1 MSNSNQT
8 FSFTEFAEEL
18 LQVYQSRVAQDWV
31 DGLAFMST
39 AGGRVDLLKKV
50 QDRTATFL
58 SLSDPQPNY
67 SGASIEAIIG
77 EFGSG
82 KSHLGFLL
90 KYHFISTAPKT
101 LVMHCQMTGDRS
113 VGEVWA
119 RALQNL
125 WLSQCG
131 SRIESG
137 IEMSGF
143 DALRNALAK
152 EPPPRAKARL
162 VEVMRKFMRKLDP
175 TFAQDFAT
183 ALLSG
188 NASLLS
194 EFLTA
199 WIAKEE
205 PLLANE
211 ALQVILGVFNHMGL
225 AGRLVFLLDEV
236 EALESLDRSGH
247 CSLCRHFR
255 IFTMILHFVFLAC
268 PLFRGYSFR
277 RPNSG
282 ETGRELLPSLF
293 GERDRTRYVSAIPSI
308 EKIEVYSLA
317 DRYALLL
324 QLTAALNLRCHR
336 NNSSRLR
343 TQHGSNSLAKAA
355 NGICAVF
362 TPSSERKSPAKQLD
376 CLFKHT
382 AHQTSPT
389 SYPSTLQIYAKVTP
403 YSEPNQPTLFCC

>member
-1 MSNSNQT
+1 MSNSSQT

-58 SLSDPQPNY
+58 SLNNPQPDY
-67 SGASIEAIIG
+67 AGASIEAIIG

-143 DALRNALAK
+143 DALRNTLSK

-162 VEVMRKFMRKLDP
+162 VEVTRKFLRKLDP

-211 ALQVILGVFNHMGL
+211 ALQAILGVFNHMGL

-236 EALESLDRSGH
+236 EALESLDRSGQLLAVQAFQDLH
-247 CSLCRHFR
+247 DDFAFR
-255 IFTMILHFVFLAC
+255 VPGLPALSWIFLSTTKFW
-268 PLFRGYSFR
+268 
-277 RPNSG
+277 

-293 GERDRTRYVSAIPSI
+293 GERDRTRKVSAIPAI

-324 QLTAALNLRCHR
+324 QLTG
-336 NNSSRLR
+336 RLK
-343 TQHGSNSLAKAA
+343 SPL
-355 NGICAVF
+355 
-362 TPSSERKSPAKQLD
+362 SSEQLQSAAD
-376 CLFKHT
+376 AAWEQLVSEGRQWHMRSI
-382 AHQTSPT
+382 HS
-389 SYPSTLQIYAKVTP
+389 IIREKVARQ
-403 YSEPNQPTLFCC
+403 SS

>member
-1 MSNSNQT
+1 MSNNSQT

-50 QDRTATFL
+50 QDRTADFL
-58 SLSDPQPNY
+58 ALGNPQPDY

-125 WLSQCG
+125 WLSQGG

-137 IEMSGF
+137 IEMSGY
-143 DALRNALAK
+143 DALRKALAN

-162 VEVMRKFMRKLDP
+162 VEVTRKFLRKLDP
-175 TFAQDFAT
+175 SFAQDFAT

-211 ALQVILGVFNHMGL
+211 GLQAILGVFNHMGL

-236 EALESLDRSGH
+236 EALESLDRSGQLLAVQAFQDLH
-247 CSLCRHFR
+247 DDFAFR
-255 IFTMILHFVFLAC
+255 VPGLPTLSWIFLSTTKFW
-268 PLFRGYSFR
+268 
-277 RPNSG
+277 

-293 GERDRTRYVSAIPSI
+293 GERDRTRKVSAIPAI

-324 QLTAALNLRCHR
+324 QLTG
-336 NNSSRLR
+336 RL
-343 TQHGSNSLAKAA
+343 KA
-355 NGICAVF
+355 
-362 TPSSERKSPAKQLD
+362 PLSSEQLQSAAD
-376 CLFKHT
+376 AAWEQLVSEGRQWHMRSI
-382 AHQTSPT
+382 HS
-389 SYPSTLQIYAKVTP
+389 IIREKVTR
-403 YSEPNQPTLFCC
+403 QAA